1 MWLCCALCFR
11 QPKMTRYHRFTD
23 PLCADVCI
31 LVCRGLQ
38 QARLSS
44 LEGCTVSNRG
54 QRPRIAGNSL
64 SISLEGCTPAKMA
77 AGAAAPKAHSI
88 LPQHGCAVRGAK
100 VTPRCGTEERFSSFA
115 LRLFVSLTLR
125 LFVFLSLSLFV
136 SLLKF
141 I

>member
-54 QRPRIAGNSL
+54 QRPRIAA
-64 SISLEGCTPAKMA
+64 T
-77 AGAAAPKAHSI
+77 HSVSAWR
-88 LPQHGCAVRGAK
+88 AVRPRRWRREPQREGALCVDEDGLK
-100 VTPRCGTEERFSSFA
+100 AELSLPRAVSSQDNFHKTLFLTEKHLAVKPLFDLTNSESSFG
-115 LRLFVSLTLR
+115 
-125 LFVFLSLSLFV
+125 
-136 SLLKF
+136 
-141 I
+141 